1 MYGFWTN
8 LNRVA
13 FLLCCAVLFLV
24 RFCFETDSRSPRH
37 RLFMR
42 PKTDV
47 STTSVDA
54 VAPIGGA
61 AHWKVRMG
69 ESLWERPLSLSLSQ
83 KLFSVSFV
91 YPNIFIEK
99 IWACSWYFDLRFFL
113 LLFLFDGCR
122 RWNWCLSDANMRSSW
137 VKHWRVR
144 SPD

>member
-99 IWACSWYFDLRFFL
+99 FERARGTLIYVFFYCC
-113 LLFLFDGCR
+113 F
-122 RWNWCLSDANMRSSW
+122 CLMAAEGEIGVCLMQIC
-137 VKHWRVR
+137 VR
-144 SPD
+144 LE